1 MRCEFTARAEADL
14 ESIGDYI
21 AKDNPLRAVT
31 FIQEVRKRCYDI
43 AKTPLVAPLMPEYGE
58 GMRRVPFGRYLIF
71 YSIGDQAVIVEH
83 VRHSAR
89 HSEHSI

>member
-43 AKTPLVAPLMPEYGE
+43 AKTPLVAPLLSS
-58 GMRRVPFGRYLIF
+58 R
-71 YSIGDQAVIVEH
+71 
-83 VRHSAR
+83 
-89 HSEHSI
+89 

>member
-31 FIQEVRKRCYDI
+31 FIQEVRKRCYDV
-43 AKTPLVAPLMPEYGE
+43 AKIRWWRPEYSE
-58 GMRRVPFGRYLIF
+58 GIQRVPLGRFLIF
-71 YSIGDQAVIVEH
+71 YTSSEIKPLP
-83 VRHSAR
+83 R